1 MKTITIHIDKKLLKQ
16 CKRLA
21 KQRNITLNQLIVE
34 ALEEFIQKA
43 ENDRQ
48 I

>member
-1 MKTITIHIDKKLLKQ
+1 MKTITIHIDKKLLHECRQ
-16 CKRLA
+16 LA
-21 KQRNITLNQLIVE
+21 KQQNITLSKLVE
-34 ALEEFIQKA
+34 NAIKQFLKET